1 MKNKKL
7 TKSNGGGNFIAYHHK
22 HRKGAATEK
31 VVAFY
36 AKGGVK
42 LFDSMTHDRL

>member
-7 TKSNGGGNFIAYHHK
+7 TQSNGGGGNFIAYHQ
-22 HRKGAATEK
+22 RKGAATGK
-31 VVAFY
+31 VVAFC